1 MAVIECRL
9 VRVHGQVQ
17 GVGFR
22 ESCVHEARRGS
33 VTGWVR
39 NRMDGSVEAMLQGSP
54 ERLDALCQWLRDGE
68 TPGLVDRVDIQPID
82 PPFPRFDRFD
92 RVATS

>member
-1 MAVIECRL
+1 M
-9 VRVHGQVQ
+9 
-17 GVGFR
+17 
-22 ESCVHEARRGS
+22 HEARHGG

-54 ERLDALCQWLRDGE
+54 ECLDALCRWLSDGE
-68 TPGLVDRVDIQPID
+68 TPGLVDRIDIQPVD
-82 PPFPRFDRFD
+82 PPFARFDRFD